1 LGIRLANSAKYLACS
16 LEVEGPFV
24 NLTIALDCVHRFSF
38 VVGEGCDSLGAL
50 IPVHCNSATVE
61 SFNKDDGLVGGHK
74 ESIGEC
80 LVVKCLAPLIKMADP
95 LFVKQSIRS
104 SAPNIR
110 GVSAKTIG
118 AAPADGAVVAPGAA
132 AVKATTCACSIP
144 VRA

>member
-1 LGIRLANSAKYLACS
+1 MANFAKYLACS
-16 LEVEGPFV
+16 LEGHFV
-24 NLTIALDCVHRFSF
+24 NLTIALDYVHRFSF

-104 SAPNIR
+104 SSPNVR
-110 GVSAKTIG
+110 VMLAKTAG
-118 AAPADGAVVAPGAA
+118 AAPTDGAVAAPGAA
-132 AVKATTCACSIP
+132 AVKAATCDCSIP